1 MATADEV
8 RVASFKLRFA
18 DDHVRIVP
26 AEGLDGRPFHGPGVD
41 LRGEDA
47 RACFDLARPMVDWL
61 LARQPSVALRALS
74 VDLRSRRVLVS
85 FDDAH
90 APAGMRPMVLRIEA
104 AESGE
109 LLDLAAALLLRLS
122 RAAAEALQR
131 RSEV

>member
-1 MATADEV
+1 M
-8 RVASFKLRFA
+8 RLASFKLRFA

-47 RACFDLARPMVDWL
+47 RTCFDLARPMVDWL
-61 LARQPSVALRALS
+61 LARQAGVVLRALS

-90 APAGMRPMVLRIEA
+90 APAGTPPMALRIEA

-109 LLDLAAALLLRLS
+109 LLDMAAALLLRLGRVAAGALRR
-122 RAAAEALQR
+122 RAG
-131 RSEV
+131 VD

>member
-1 MATADEV
+1 VTTDGLSL
-8 RVASFKLRFA
+8 RSFKLRFA

-26 AEGLDGRPFHGPGVD
+26 AAGLDGRPFHGPGVD

-61 LARQPSVALRALS
+61 LARQASVVLRALS
-74 VDLRSRRVLVS
+74 VDLPSRRVLVS

-90 APAGMRPMVLRIEA
+90 APAGTRPMVLRIEA

-109 LLDLAAALLLRLS
+109 LLDRAAPLIMRLS
-122 RAAAEALQR
+122 RVAAEALR
-131 RSEV
+131 RRPGV

>member
-1 MATADEV
+1 MATADHV
-8 RVASFKLRFA
+8 SLASFKLRFV

-26 AEGLDGRPFHGPGVD
+26 AEGLDGHPFHGPGVD
-41 LRGEDA
+41 LRGQDA

-90 APAGMRPMVLRIEA
+90 APAGTRPMVLRIEA
-104 AESGE
+104 QDSGE
-109 LLDLAAALLLRLS
+109 LLDLAVPLLLRLS
-122 RAAAEALQR
+122 HSSAEALR
-131 RSEV
+131 RRAGG